1 MSLFGVPRTTISHQ
15 TLHPEV
21 SDLIRQC
28 PTRLDVLRAAS
39 GYALLPPEKEEVI
52 FQNSYA
58 LFIKL
63 NNGLPQNYR
72 ARGGIIESAFRPL
85 LNNAHTALENLPHKQ
100 IVATV
105 ADAQC
110 LIEAYVKVHWA
121 LGARAAAMDLYC
133 AVE

>member
-1 MSLFGVPRTTISHQ
+1 MSLFGVPRTTILHQ
-15 TLHPEV
+15 ILHPEV

-39 GYALLPPEKEEVI
+39 GYALLPPEKEEVL

-72 ARGGIIESAFRPL
+72 SRGGIIESAFRPL
-85 LNNAHTALENLPHKQ
+85 LNNAHTALENLPHNR
-100 IVATV
+100 
-105 ADAQC
+105 
-110 LIEAYVKVHWA
+110 
-121 LGARAAAMDLYC
+121 G
-133 AVE
+133 